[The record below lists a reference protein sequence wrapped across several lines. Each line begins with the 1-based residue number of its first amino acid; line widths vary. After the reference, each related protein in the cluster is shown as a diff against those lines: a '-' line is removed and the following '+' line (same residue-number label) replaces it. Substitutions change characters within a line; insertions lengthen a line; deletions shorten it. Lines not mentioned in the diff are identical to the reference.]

1 MVYCLSGY
9 ASEGGLAA
17 LWREGA
23 ICAIAQAIA
32 APGRRER
39 IAAVVHPVRWSP
51 HGAHHGGPA
60 WSIEEDITESQKR
73 RGASSWVELNDA
85 TSAWPQGRRLT
96 ALILQ
101 TC

>member
-17 LWREGA
+17 LWREGTM
-23 ICAIAQAIA
+23 CAIAQAIA

-51 HGAHHGGPA
+51 RCAHHGA
-60 WSIEEDITESQKR
+60 WSIEEDITEPHNR

-96 ALILQ
+96 ALTLQ